1 MVLRGSWLLLFL
13 ALCPFGTF
21 AQVDLRAEQRAL
33 LLGDGAGVIER
44 LDRASHSSV
53 VRSNP
58 VLHAR
63 VMELLGEAYHRL
75 SDIDEA
81 LQWWKKAHDL
91 RVAQYGKDSPEAGVS
106 YAYQAR
112 YHSYMAAAQHP
123 HEVMA
128 LEMAQKAMECLQHP
142 SLHISGHEEVMV
154 RREYAYA
161 YKVIHCS
168 NGDGQDPDL
177 NTTRV
182 LFNMALDL
190 ATATQDTVWM
200 AQLHHDIG
208 NSYTDRVISL
218 RSDPLK
224 LRSEVRQA
232 RHHYARSLTLLE
244 KIGLSPSEA
253 SMMDHFTLGLLNR
266 YAYGTD
272 SLKGAIR
279 ELDLALLHL
288 ARTGGS
294 VAASDPLQFVAA
306 QPNRAQAVELLHYRG
321 SYFHE
326 WYMVSGEEAFLHE
339 AIRTSD
345 AALPYWEAML
355 REYRSDALYKVV
367 GSYGHFLFRKRS
379 LILAERYWLTN
390 DPQDAWASLLASER
404 HKNIMAQRER
414 LRKGMTPTVFDTE
427 PMGVNGPRAQPGS
440 LIINY
445 HLSDKFLAH
454 VISEDGIDVIELP
467 ELPGELWRGYGHL
480 NQFRVHAFKEGP
492 SAFAKHAFPFYQ
504 GLLLPILKGRPARD
518 LVIIPDSPIAH
529 LPFEALPTS
538 PMGDSWSDLA
548 YLGDSHTI
556 RYASNLEQAL
566 DGPVTLQREGAAVTT
581 VSHDTLSALPF
592 ADRLAGRIHR
602 WFTSPDMHTHAGTA
616 LLDTLRKAPG
626 LLHIATH
633 AHAPDQPDAL
643 PYLVLS
649 DGPFNTDDLYG
660 TRVGRQLV
668 VLSTCSSGDGNVYLG
683 STVISMGNAFLDAG
697 AGAVV
702 HTLWPVDD
710 RSTSEVLELMYEG
723 LDEGLPLGKALQQAK
738 SRFIQAHPDDGLSH
752 PFHWAGIVHAGQ
764 EVVLA
769 PARPSLTWAY
779 LAGGLCCLL
788 GIMFYRRSS
797 KRSARSATIASLE

>member
-1 MVLRGSWLLLFL
+1 MVLRGSWLLVFL
-13 ALCPFGTF
+13 ALCPLGTF

-33 LLGDGAGVIER
+33 LLGDGSGVIER
-44 LDRASHSSV
+44 LERVSHSPAI
-53 VRSNP
+53 RSQP
-58 VLHAR
+58 ILHAR

-81 LQWWKKAHDL
+81 LQWWKKAHEL
-91 RVAQYGKDSPEAGVS
+91 RVAKYGEDSPEAGVS
-106 YAYQAR
+106 YAYLAR
-112 YHSYMAAAQHP
+112 YHNYMAAAQHP
-123 HEVMA
+123 HEAMA
-128 LEMAQKAMECLQHP
+128 LEMAKKAIECLQHP

-154 RREYAYA
+154 RREYAYS

-177 NTTRV
+177 NTTRG
-182 LFNMALDL
+182 LFNMALGL

-208 NSYTDRVISL
+208 NTYTDRVASL

-232 RHHYARSLTLLE
+232 RHHYGLSLTLLE
-244 KIGLSPSEA
+244 KTGLSPSEA
-253 SMMDHFTLGLLNR
+253 SMMDHYTLGLLNR
-266 YAYGTD
+266 YAFGTD

-288 ARTGGS
+288 ARNGRS
-294 VAASDPLQFVAA
+294 AAASDPLKFVAE

-321 SYFHE
+321 YYFHQLFID
-326 WYMVSGEEAFLHE
+326 SGEEVFLHE

-355 REYRSDALYKVV
+355 REYKSNALYKVV

-379 LILAERYWLTN
+379 MLLAERYWLTK

-414 LRKGMTPTVFDTE
+414 LRKGMTPTVFDTAALAS
-427 PMGVNGPRAQPGS
+427 GGPPSRPGT

-445 HLSDKFLAH
+445 HLSDKLLAH

-467 ELPGELWRGYGHL
+467 ELPVELWRGYGHL
-480 NQFRVHAFKEGP
+480 NQFSVPAFKEGP

-504 GLLLPILKGRPARD
+504 GLLLPILKGRPERD

-529 LPFEALPTS
+529 LPLEALPTS
-538 PMGDSWSDLA
+538 SMGGSWSELA

-566 DGPVTLQREGAAVTT
+566 DDPVTLQREGAAVLT
-581 VSHDTLSALPF
+581 VSHDKLSALPF
-592 ADRLAGRIHR
+592 AERLAGRIGR
-602 WFTSPDMHTHAGTA
+602 WFISPEMHEHAGTL

-683 STVISMGNAFLDAG
+683 SAVISMGNAFLDVG
-697 AGAVV
+697 AEAVV

-723 LDEGLPLGKALQQAK
+723 LDAGLPLGKALQQAK

-752 PFHWAGIVHAGQ
+752 PFHWAGIVHAGH

-779 LAGGLCCLL
+779 LAGGLCCFL
-788 GIMFYRRSS
+788 GILLYRRSS
-797 KRSARSATIASLE
+797 KRSERSATIASLE